1 MNEILA
7 EVEHVEK
14 VDDIENIISVHN
26 NQCEEFKE
34 LNVDNLNQHVRCE
47 VDDEK
52 LPGWTAVDQI
62 MNDILIQANEVFT
75 EGCEV
80 HNEEV
85 DVDSEEGDVDNKD
98 EDAEGDADN
107 NTSVEE
113 LLPTNFVNQN
123 VQHEVTAATTQTE
136 SPLSELS
143 EFEQL
148 VCTLKSELS
157 ENYILFKDSNRIN
170 ILEPYHVKDQTD
182 IKIKLSVVIDANFL
196 PRIFVH
202 NKEIGK
208 DNNIWTGLPTVYNN
222 IDSVQ
227 KLLARLR
234 MFFVCVGNPDEQFQY
249 ITPVGSGISD
259 AFTNEIRCYREGDY
273 GATKWDTAYTSTI
286 RSVKCQMLVQG
297 SRCSSCAEDR
307 RMLRKRQQRAEEKK
321 TSPPVTFVHRIYQ
334 HKHMSRENLVTK
346 IEQQKTEMRTL
357 SSEVEKLKR
366 QLHKQILQNGV
377 TFSNPIAE
385 NIEMKDLM
393 STCQNDFEQAFPNPN
408 SLQRLFWEQQIKF
421 NSAGKNGMRWHP
433 MLIRWCLFMRSKSAK
448 AYDSMRDSG
457 FIKLPSTRT
466 LFDYSH
472 YTKSALGFQPDVMKM
487 LHDEASKLAMY
498 EDNHKSFVGIL
509 FDEIKIQE
517 DLVYDKHTGELI
529 GFCDLDSIGN
539 EILNLEN
546 LVGNCQKSQVAK
558 FMLVIMVRGVTSNLK
573 FPLAGFATNS
583 ITADFLYPIIWKAV
597 SLIECVAKLKV
608 LFCTCDGASA
618 NRRFF
623 QLHKIDNSEEPV
635 YFTINPHDNSRNL
648 YFISDV
654 PHLIKTARNCFSNS
668 FSHKNTRRLWK
679 NGKDISWMHMV
690 RLFEE
695 HCELQ
700 LYSPCPKLTRS
711 HIDLAAFTYMK
722 VNLAAQ
728 ILSGSVANA
737 LEHLYDDSVSETVLF
752 IRNFNKFFDCLNVR
766 NLFEGRNK
774 RNPNLEP
781 FTGGDDPRLNSLKST
796 FLDYLKEWKQSVM
809 QRPNLT
815 PSQKLSMQLSAQT
828 IAGVKISIN
837 SITECVKFMLD
848 QGADFV
854 LTYNF
859 KQDPLKQHFGHYRH
873 KGGANN
879 NPSVYEVRH
888 TMTHLR
894 AVGAQALNPK
904 RGNITNVNNNENVI
918 DNTKLQ
924 RNDKY

>member
-1 MNEILA
+1 MPRKRRKSSVCQRRKYHFDNWKKPKLNIVSGLTLAPVDKIMNEILA
-7 EVEHVEK
+7 EVEHVESEGEIDN
-14 VDDIENIISVHN
+14 VISVDN
-26 NQCEEFKE
+26 SQCEEFNQ
-34 LNVDNLNQHVRCE
+34 LNVNNLNEHVRCE
-47 VDDEK
+47 VDNEK
-52 LPGWTAVDQI
+52 LSGWTAVDKI
-62 MNDILIQANEVFT
+62 MNDILLQANEG
-75 EGCEV
+75 ELINEENGV
-80 HNEEV
+80 HN
-85 DVDSEEGDVDNKD
+85 EEGDVDNEEGNVDNKD
-98 EDAEGDADN
+98 VDVDIAEGDADN

-113 LLPTNFVNQN
+113 LLHTNFVNQN
-123 VQHEVTAATTQTE
+123 VQHE
-136 SPLSELS
+136 
-143 EFEQL
+143 
-148 VCTLKSELS
+148 
-157 ENYILFKDSNRIN
+157 
-170 ILEPYHVKDQTD
+170 
-182 IKIKLSVVIDANFL
+182 IKLSVVIDANFL

-208 DNNIWTGLPTVYNN
+208 DNNIWTGLPTVYSS
-222 IDSVQ
+222 IDAVQ

-286 RSVKCQMLVQG
+286 RSVNCKMLVQG

-321 TSPPVTFVHRIYQ
+321 TTPPVTFVHRTYQ

-377 TFSNPIAE
+377 TFNNPSVE
-385 NIEMKDLM
+385 NIELKDLM

-408 SLQRLFWEQQIKF
+408 SLQRLFWEQQIKY
-421 NSAGKNGMRWHP
+421 NTAGKNGMRWHP
-433 MLIRWCLFMRSKSAK
+433 MLIRWCLFMRSKSVK

-472 YTKSALGFQPDVMKM
+472 YTKSALGFQPDVIKM

-517 DLVYDKHTGELI
+517 DLVFDKHTGELI
-529 GFCDLDSIGN
+529 GYCDLDSIGN

-546 LVGNCQKSQVAK
+546 LVGNCKKSQLAK

-573 FPLAGFATNS
+573 FPLAGFATSS

-597 SLIECVAKLKV
+597 SLVECVAKLKV

-679 NGKDISWMHMV
+679 NGKDISWMHIV

-700 LYSPCPKLTRS
+700 LYSPCPKLTRR
-711 HIDLAAFTYMK
+711 HTDLAAFTYMK
-722 VNLAAQ
+722 
-728 ILSGSVANA
+728 
-737 LEHLYDDSVSETVLF
+737 
-752 IRNFNKFFDCLNVR
+752 
-766 NLFEGRNK
+766 
-774 RNPNLEP
+774 
-781 FTGGDDPRLNSLKST
+781 
-796 FLDYLKEWKQSVM
+796 EWKQSIM

-815 PSQKLSMQLSAQT
+815 LSQKLSMQLSAQT
-828 IAGVKISIN
+828 LAGVKISIN

-859 KQDPLKQHFGHYRH
+859 NQDPLEQHFGHYRH

-879 NPSVYEVRH
+879 NPSVYEVRN
-888 TMTHLR
+888 TMTQLR

-918 DNTKLQ
+918 DNTKLP
-924 RNDKY
+924 RKR

>member
-1 MNEILA
+1 
-7 EVEHVEK
+7 
-14 VDDIENIISVHN
+14 
-26 NQCEEFKE
+26 
-34 LNVDNLNQHVRCE
+34 
-47 VDDEK
+47 
-52 LPGWTAVDQI
+52 
-62 MNDILIQANEVFT
+62 MNDILIPANEVFT
-75 EGCEV
+75 E
-80 HNEEV
+80 EE
-85 DVDSEEGDVDNKD
+85 DVDKTDG
-98 EDAEGDADN
+98 DAEGDADN
-107 NTSVEE
+107 NTHVEE

-123 VQHEVTAATTQTE
+123 VQHEVTAAATQTE
-136 SPLSELS
+136 SPISELS

-148 VCTLKSELS
+148 VCALKSELS
-157 ENYILFKDSNRIN
+157 ESYILHKDSNRIN
-170 ILEPYHVKDQTD
+170 IIEPYHVKDQTD
-182 IKIKLSVVIDANFL
+182 IKIKLSVVIDDNFL

-208 DNNIWTGLPTVYNN
+208 DNDIWTGLPTVYNS

-227 KLLARLR
+227 ELLARLR

-273 GATKWDTAYTSTI
+273 GATKWNTVYTSTI
-286 RSVKCQMLVQG
+286 RSVKCKMLVQG
-297 SRCSSCAEDR
+297 SRCSPCAEDR

-321 TSPPVTFVHRIYQ
+321 TSPPVTFVHRTYQ

-366 QLHKQILQNGV
+366 QIHKQILQNGV
-377 TFSNPIAE
+377 TFSNPSTE

-408 SLQRLFWEQQIKF
+408 SLQRLFWEQQVKF
-421 NSAGKNGMRWHP
+421 NTAGKNGMRWHP

-448 AYDSMRDSG
+448 AYDSMRDTG

-558 FMLVIMVRGVTSNLK
+558 FMLVIMVKGVTSNLK

-608 LFCTCDGASA
+608 LFCTCDGASP

-635 YFTINPHDNSRNL
+635 YFTINPYDNSRNL

-679 NGKDISWMHMV
+679 NGKDISWMHIV

-774 RNPNLEP
+774 RNPDLEP
-781 FTGGDDPRLNSLKST
+781 FTAGDDPRLTWLKST
-796 FLDYLKEWKQSVM
+796 FLDYLKEWKQSVV

-828 IAGVKISIN
+828 LAGVKISIN

-859 KQDPLKQHFGHYRH
+859 NQDPLEQHFGHYRH

-879 NPSVYEVRH
+879 NPSVYEVRN
-888 TMTHLR
+888 TMTQLR

-924 RNDKY
+924 RKR